1 MYSFGVVLLLLTGVT
16 MMLNSKFRNDFMRV
30 ARKAALGVL
39 IPAALMS
46 GSALAGAEQPVPQ
59 APLTAQSIFVGEV
72 RADIQQDTASAA
84 FDVVNI
90 AEGQAQMVELTVKNI
105 DKVAEKYPFLGD
117 FIKDLKEQNAQR
129 VSEGNTPADISTAH
143 YTVGGKEFVFVAIE
157 SPSHCTQTGCLT
169 NVYVKDKDGQKFAES
184 FGSMLSGIAYLSQYE
199 GKASFYVCT
208 PDNGREQYSLNTQN
222 ELVQSTATV
231 PKQVPKCDF

>member
-1 MYSFGVVLLLLTGVT
+1 
-16 MMLNSKFRNDFMRV
+16 MLNSKFRNDFMRV

-59 APLTAQSIFVGEV
+59 VPLTAQSIFVGEV

-84 FDVVNI
+84 FDVTPI
-90 AEGQAQMVELTVKNI
+90 AEGQAQMVELTVKDI
-105 DKVAEKYPFLGD
+105 DKVSEKYPFLGD
-117 FIKDLKEQNAQR
+117 FIKDIKQQNAER
-129 VSEGNTPADISTAH
+129 VSSGNTPVEISTAH
-143 YTVGGKEFVFVAIE
+143 YTAGGKDFVFVAVE
-157 SPSHCTQTGCLT
+157 SPAHCTQTGCLT
-169 NVYVKDKDGQKFAES
+169 NVYVKDKDGEKFTES